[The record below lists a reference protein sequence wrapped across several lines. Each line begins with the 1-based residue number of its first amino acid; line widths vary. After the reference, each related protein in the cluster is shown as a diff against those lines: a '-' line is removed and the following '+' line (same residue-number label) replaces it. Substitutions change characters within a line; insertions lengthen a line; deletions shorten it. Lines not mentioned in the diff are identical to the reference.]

1 MKNVLALVSCLAI
14 AALAVPVRA
23 QESVNVTGTWNLTL
37 ETPQGTGTPTLVLQQ
52 AGENLTGT
60 YAGRMGEM
68 PVTGTIKGTAIAF
81 VVKINAQGQE
91 LALAFSGTVEPAD
104 SMKGTVD
111 FGGMGSANWSGARK
125 K

>member
-1 MKNVLALVSCLAI
+1 MKKLLVLLSYLAI
-14 AALAVPVRA
+14 AVLARPVNG
-23 QESVNVTGTWNLTL
+23 QEAVNVAGTWNLTL

-52 AGENLTGT
+52 AGETLTGT

-68 PVTGTIKGTAIAF
+68 PVTGTIKGTAITYS
-81 VVKINAQGQE
+81 VKINAQGQE
-91 LALAFSGTVEPAD
+91 LELVFSGTVEPSD

-111 FGGMGSANWSGARK
+111 FGGMGSANWSGSRK